1 MSIVGISKEADKKL
15 GACVVGIIAK
25 NVSVVGDEFWRE
37 KNAKAAAAASV
48 ADFITFLFLP
58 EFATSIGRKSQ

>member
-25 NVSVVGDEFWRE
+25 NVSVVGDEFWR
-37 KNAKAAAAASV
+37 
-48 ADFITFLFLP
+48 
-58 EFATSIGRKSQ
+58 RK